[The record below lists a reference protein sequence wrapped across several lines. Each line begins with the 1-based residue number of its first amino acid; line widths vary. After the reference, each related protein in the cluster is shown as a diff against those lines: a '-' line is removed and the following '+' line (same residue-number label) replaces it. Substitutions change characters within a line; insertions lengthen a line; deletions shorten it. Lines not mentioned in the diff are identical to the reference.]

1 MADDTQ
7 SLSPLSRFESSHD
20 PVKCPPLFYAVAVAA
35 TKTGCTNHK
44 TVCGT
49 HTFTPSPH
57 LQDKC
62 QVALADG
69 EDAVIVHVRHSGVHG
84 RAQGCIWDVRAVALT
99 LVPPQAYKYS
109 GTQKGQPVGLR
120 FRGFDVLYL
129 QPAGFA
135 GSCGTAAM
143 QSIIVAAL
151 WPQAEAACYYRYGCY
166 RIGVAI

>member
-7 SLSPLSRFESSHD
+7 SLSPLSRFESSHG

-69 EDAVIVHVRHSGVHG
+69 EDAVIVHIRHRGVH
-84 RAQGCIWDVRAVALT
+84 RRLQGCIWDVLAVALT
-99 LVPPQAYKYS
+99 LTPPQTCESARR
-109 GTQKGQPVGLR
+109 TQTVLQLVGLS
-120 FRGFDVLYL
+120 FQLVDVLYCTL
-129 QPAGFA
+129 KF
-135 GSCGTAAM
+135 
-143 QSIIVAAL
+143 
-151 WPQAEAACYYRYGCY
+151 
-166 RIGVAI
+166 